1 MDNPC
6 SKMHFE
12 IALASTISPS
22 RSLYG
27 SSGCSTAVLPIVAAC
42 AEPRESSDLLR
53 PRRARECRCSRR
65 CSLSAAGLASE
76 SPPGLQEPRT
86 SGLSLAFRLARW
98 TLVGLLPSGR
108 PLVAGVRA
116 PSLYLVR
123 CVIAEA
129 AADDWRCGCL
139 TSMTAICLIY

>member
-27 SSGCSTAVLPIVAAC
+27 SGGCSTAVLPIVAAC

-65 CSLSAAGLASE
+65 CSLSARGRSQTKSIKLRNSIEAVLNLHWFCHAE
-76 SPPGLQEPRT
+76 
-86 SGLSLAFRLARW
+86 FRLDRI
-98 TLVGLLPSGR
+98 S
-108 PLVAGVRA
+108 
-116 PSLYLVR
+116 
-123 CVIAEA
+123 VI
-129 AADDWRCGCL
+129 L
-139 TSMTAICLIY
+139 S